1 MTTSKISWRR
11 HLIALF
17 CVILIFCTF
26 TVPSAYADD
35 VHIATA
41 YQPFMYFEH
50 IEGDGWV
57 DLGTPPHS
65 VVETGQPAYCLQMN
79 LDSPYGSGYD
89 LSDGSEY
96 YDPAILN
103 GLRAILTH
111 GYPASTGGFTSN
123 QAQYATA
130 NAIRFFLAEN
140 GIEEM
145 PDFLRDTSNCRPKPG
160 YEDLFNW
167 CLELLEYGRH
177 PDASPE
183 IKFSSAALDL
193 ELQDACFVGTVN
205 ILLSNLNAGYTLD
218 SSAFP
223 SEAIISGYTGNS
235 GDTLYISIP
244 VEYEQSEFTLK
255 ASSIH
260 SSTEAVLFFYAPTT
274 IGQQRVVTCTLDLQ
288 STTVDASMIVRTP
301 NAPILPGSIVLSKTD
316 ENGMAVPGVAFA
328 LYDSTKREIQAG
340 VTDENGM
347 IGFSDLPLGDYFYAE
362 TATLANLVL
371 DPTVYPVSITAS
383 GEEVSISAVNRFA
396 RGNVSVLKL
405 DEDTGDPIAG
415 VRFQLRDAAGE
426 LVAEGTTQSD
436 GRLIFT
442 GLLLGSYTVQETN
455 APKDYVIDPTPIPVE
470 VTENG
475 GTYEI
480 VHTNRRIKGKL
491 EIIKKDSF
499 EPIYLTG
506 AGFRLY
512 DSSGALV
519 DEGYTDAFGKLSFHD
534 LPHGEY
540 TYQEFKAPKGFKLDE
555 TVYPLEIREDGV
567 TVTHTRVNERRPGT
581 IEVKK
586 QDANG
591 DPFEGVAFLLEYS
604 SDKGSTW
611 HPVFP
616 RDPAE
621 ADITRGG
628 CTSPDLV
635 DGQLITD
642 ETGKVQFTGLR
653 ADSRILYRLTETA
666 APEGYALISGSLY
679 VGTLPIET
687 ENIYASDA
695 EVFGSRAYVY
705 TLIITATDD
714 PVFRLPETGGSGFGY
729 LPYAMLLC
737 AAPIFII
744 TNNTKRKGE
753 IV

>member
-1 MTTSKISWRR
+1 MTSSTIPWRR
-11 HLIALF
+11 HLVALF
-17 CVILIFCTF
+17 CVILFFSSF

-89 LSDGSEY
+89 LTDGAEY

-103 GLRAILTH
+103 GLKAILAH

-140 GIEEM
+140 GIEDM

-167 CLELLEYGRH
+167 CIELLEYGRH
-177 PDASPE
+177 PSESPE
-183 IKFSSAALDL
+183 IRFSFAELDL
-193 ELQDACFVGTVN
+193 ELQDSCFIGEVSIT
-205 ILLSNLNAGYTLD
+205 LTDLNAGYTLD

-223 SEAIISGYTGNS
+223 QGASITGYTGSS
-235 GDTLYISIP
+235 GDTLFISIP
-244 VEYEQSEFTLK
+244 VENEQSEFTLY

-274 IGQQRVVTCTLDLQ
+274 SGQQRVVTCTLDLQ
-288 STTVDASMIVRTP
+288 STTLDASMIVRTP
-301 NAPILPGSIVLSKTD
+301 SAPIRPGSIELSKVD
-316 ENGMAVPGVAFA
+316 ENGLPIPGVSFA
-328 LYDSTKREIQAG
+328 LYNSEMREIQTG

-347 IGFSDLPLGDYFYAE
+347 ISFTDLPVGDYLYAE
-362 TATLANLVL
+362 IATLPNLVL
-371 DPTVYPVSITAS
+371 DPTMYPVSITAS
-383 GEEVSISAVNRFA
+383 GEKVSVFAVNRFA
-396 RGNVSVLKL
+396 RGNVSILKL

-415 VRFQLRDAAGE
+415 VRFQLINAAGD
-426 LVAEGTTQSD
+426 LVAEGTTQDD
-436 GRLIFT
+436 GRLIFSD
-442 GLLLGSYTVQETN
+442 LLLGNYTVLETG
-455 APKDYVIDPTPIPVE
+455 ALEGHVIDPTPIPVA

-475 GTYEI
+475 ETYEI
-480 VHTNRRIKGKL
+480 ICRNRRIKGNL
-491 EIIKKDSF
+491 EIIKKDGY
-499 EPIYLTG
+499 EPIYLSG

-512 DSSGALV
+512 DSKGDQVA
-519 DEGYTDAFGKLSFHD
+519 EGYTDAFGKLSFRD
-534 LPHGEY
+534 LPYGDY
-540 TYQEFKAPKGFKLDE
+540 TYQEFKAPMGFKLDE
-555 TVYPLEIREDGV
+555 TIYPFEIREDGV
-567 TVTHTRVNERRPGT
+567 TITHTRVNERRFGT

-586 QDANG
+586 QDVNG
-591 DPFEGVAFLLEYS
+591 DPFAGVAFLLEYS

-616 RDPAE
+616 RDPDE
-621 ADITRGG
+621 TDIIRGG
-628 CTSPDLV
+628 CTSLNLV
-635 DGQLITD
+635 NGQLITD

-695 EVFGSRAYVY
+695 EVFGTKAYVY
-705 TLIITATDD
+705 TLIITATND
-714 PVFRLPETGGSGFGY
+714 PVFRLPETGGSGFRC
-729 LPYAMLLC
+729 LPFAMLLF
-737 AAPIFII
+737 AAPIII
-744 TNNTKRKGE
+744 FNKKSNQKGE